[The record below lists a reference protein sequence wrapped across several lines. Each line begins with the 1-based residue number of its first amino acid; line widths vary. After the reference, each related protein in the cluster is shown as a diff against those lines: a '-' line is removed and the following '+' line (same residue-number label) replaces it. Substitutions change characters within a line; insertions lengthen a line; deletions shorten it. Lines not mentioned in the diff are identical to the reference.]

1 VHAPGRAAQ
10 RAQGPTARSDGG
22 AKDLRP
28 YTFLYAYMAES
39 GPLYAAAIENGMDM
53 GETEL

>member
-22 AKDLRP
+22 GKDLRP